1 MVASDENWIDLL
13 WEFER
18 HPADG
23 HGLQHGLQHGLLH
36 SRFLSYVT
44 WTSDAP

>member
-23 HGLQHGLQHGLLH
+23 HGLQQGLQH
-36 SRFLSYVT
+36 SRFLSHVT